1 MSGTADTIGTGP
13 GAWFGHI
20 GAALTGMAGAYRS
33 DLRHRRRRTTILT
46 VIIVVGL
53 LYPLLNQYFLEGFSR
68 NVFPLPL
75 PDATVMTFM
84 TIFAIMSV
92 GLNIVVGFAGLLD
105 LGYVAFY
112 AIGAYVA
119 AFLSSPHWSALGLNF
134 TFLGNVAPGAQG
146 IHLPF
151 WLIVPIAVL
160 VVATFGALL
169 GAPTLRLRGDYL
181 AIVTLGFGEIVPL
194 VFKNLSSLT
203 IDFNLGPINI
213 ALNNVNLTGG
223 VQGINPIDPP
233 FLPFLNVVFGARSGP
248 LAVYLGLVLLA
259 VTILVAR
266 NLERSRI
273 GRAWMAIREDET
285 AAEMMGVNTVRT
297 KLLAFALGASFAG
310 IAGAFQA
317 SYLGATTSDFFDFSI
332 SILVLIMI
340 ILGGIGNI
348 WGAIVGA
355 FTLEY
360 VNATLLP
367 YLGQRVQDSAPFL
380 AQPGPVQLPPVRDHP
395 AGHDAVPPAGLPAE
409 PPASGG
415 AGGRRRGRG
424 RGRDGRGRDGG
435 RERHRDRPRARASAR
450 ARQRQRRAARARTRP
465 GPMRARPRRPGR
477 GPRPVTANPL
487 PGQDPRPGALVRPE
501 RPEDGSVLVSAKGV
515 TKKFGGL
522 TAVNNVDFD
531 IPRGSIVSLIGPNG
545 AGKTTFFNMI
555 TGYYAP
561 TAGEITFDGRTIAVA
576 SGGKV
581 RSKKPH
587 EVTAMGIGRTFQN
600 IRLFGAMSAL
610 DNVRVGL
617 NVHLKS
623 HWWDSVLRTP
633 GDAARGAGRDRRG
646 DGAPRPRQPA
656 ATRRH
661 VGPQP
666 ALR

>member
-1 MSGTADTIGTGP
+1 MSTTTDAIGTGP

-20 GAALTGMAGAYRS
+20 GAALSGMAAAYRS

-46 VIIVVGL
+46 AIIVVGL

-84 TIFAIMSV
+84 TIFAIMAV

-151 WLIVPIAVL
+151 WIIVPIAVL

-203 IDFNLGPINI
+203 IAFNLGPINV

-233 FLPFLNVVFGARSGP
+233 FLPFLNVNFGARSGP

-259 VTILVAR
+259 VTVVVAR
-266 NLERSRI
+266 NLEHSRI

-297 KLLAFALGASFAG
+297 KLLAFALGASAAG

-317 SYLGATTSDFFDFSI
+317 AYLGATTSDFFAFST

-360 VNATLLP
+360 LNASLLP

-380 AQPGPVQLPPVRDHP
+380 PNPAQYNFLLYGIILLVMMRFRPQGFLPNRQREAELSVVGVEEAEAAMVEVAAEAESDTETTHE
-395 AGHDAVPPAGLPAE
+395 LE
-409 PPASGG
+409 PPLDLDNVSVA
-415 AGGRRRGRG
+415 
-424 RGRDGRGRDGG
+424 
-435 RERHRDRPRARASAR
+435 P
-450 ARQRQRRAARARTRP
+450 
-465 GPMRARPRRPGR
+465 
-477 GPRPVTANPL
+477 
-487 PGQDPRPGALVRPE
+487 PGQDE
-501 RPEDGSVLVSAKGV
+501 
-515 TKKFGGL
+515 
-522 TAVNNVDFD
+522 
-531 IPRGSIVSLIGPNG
+531 IGPD
-545 AGKTTFFNMI
+545 AR
-555 TGYYAP
+555 AP
-561 TAGEITFDGRTIAVA
+561 E
-576 SGGKV
+576 
-581 RSKKPH
+581 
-587 EVTAMGIGRTFQN
+587 
-600 IRLFGAMSAL
+600 
-610 DNVRVGL
+610 
-617 NVHLKS
+617 
-623 HWWDSVLRTP
+623 TP
-633 GDAARGAGRDRRG
+633 GEARD
-646 DGAPRPRQPA
+646 
-656 ATRRH
+656 
-661 VGPQP
+661 
-666 ALR
+666 L